1 MTNKSVECTN
11 NAINMYITG
20 LSSNRPKTNTNNSII
35 IVSISMTMFGIDI
48 LKLQSY
54 SILVLLFYKPLR
66 LICLYVKIPKIMTKA
81 NCTVLIRGELN
92 SNILICSIVPIIGA
106 IKLKLNNIRHI
117 PTNTCCDLGIFA
129 TPNYKIIVKNVDAST
144 EGDPLF
150 NDVTISSSLKIQC

>member
-1 MTNKSVECTN
+1 M
-11 NAINMYITG
+11 
-20 LSSNRPKTNTNNSII
+20 
-35 IVSISMTMFGIDI
+35 
-48 LKLQSY
+48 
-54 SILVLLFYKPLR
+54 
-66 LICLYVKIPKIMTKA
+66 PKIMTKT

-117 PTNTCCDLGIFA
+117 PTNTCCDLGIFI
-129 TPNYKIIVKNVDAST
+129 TPNYKIIVKNVDGST